1 MFVSTRVSWGLERH
15 WDRAWSYCRAV
26 AQFVSVGPAYLGS
39 QPCLTAGVG
48 AGALSKERLVSRRT
62 DALWLPRARR
72 WTNSGRISFH
82 SLRGVSAPVWG
93 ANQERSLVRPSLS
106 PRRATIVRT
115 SITWLG
121 RPPVGLS
128 AKVLSFSAVKQLARG
143 LTRSDV
149 AAEADVLA
157 ATLDD
162 WFVSQAALVVT
173 DVDVQDATDLEALVR
188 FLVDPAYVR
197 EVDLNLVGVE
207 PDGDSISDL
216 ALDLDAW
223 MLWERLQY
231 VMQRV
236 GTRAVLDGLPPMTP
250 IEELL
255 LEELRAAGLSPRVQY
270 DIPPFRVDFAFEDV
284 NLAVE
289 ADGREWHDSDRD
301 RSRDEKLEEL
311 GWHVM
316 HFSGANIWADAKSC
330 AEQVA
335 ARRATLSD
343 GASPVDP
350 ERRSRPSGP
359 AAQGLQRNLD
369 PEQVQAVTSGP
380 GVVQVI
386 APAGSG
392 KTTVLVE
399 RVRFLLSHGMPA
411 TRILSTTFSK
421 DAALDL
427 RRRFDAAGI
436 STDAETRTFH
446 SLGRHILV
454 EEGELPPNE
463 LAGYSW
469 KRLSRRVSDE
479 TGQWIEPDE
488 LKEQVSY
495 FKLIEMKEPD
505 ELEADPSDDLAN
517 ARITAYKLYEQE
529 RKRRKAWSFD
539 DLIFLAV
546 KLLQSDEEVRARWQK
561 RWWYVLVDEYQD
573 IEPAQE
579 QLIFLVSSPHDN
591 LFVVGDED
599 QCIYTWRRADVR
611 RMMSLH
617 RRFPSLEQS
626 ILKVNYR
633 SGSAIVSASR
643 VLIENNKMRFAKDIR
658 AHRTDKGEIVRVGF
672 SEDPQN
678 SDQLSHAFERVRD
691 CTNTEEMAV
700 LCRTNTLLRD
710 LAIRCITSGVEIKAN
725 DRILK
730 PSLAEAVILAYLMMC
745 LRPEKADPS
754 DVETAL
760 RNPNVY
766 LMESHAPLLLNAL
779 RAGQSFENVFA
790 GLPIP
795 ERDGWRRREQAP
807 VALRLDRLKSLTQA
821 TLAMVHI
828 RRELGLDDHC
838 DARAREGAPSEDA
851 DALNGVSSLAA
862 QSSSTG
868 ELLDQLLRRREALE
882 RARSGNGVELTSI
895 HGAKGREWTN
905 VLLVGADAQRL
916 PLVSVIENR
925 QPFFTA
931 TNGWEDE
938 RRLAY
943 VAMTRAKDSLT
954 ICWSNEPSP
963 FVLEALDGA
972 DPIALERA
980 TRSRLA
986 ERQEAREKAAKKG
999 PNGAKTGAGRREFV
1013 AKYVSTCDL
1022 CGSHI
1027 VPGERAVSLDGR
1039 TVHVGCVGDA
1049 AVLPPSGRPTRASGR
1064 ALVTQRGTSRQTSQG
1079 AKRSPRQGKRGFPA
1093 KFPGWCD
1100 LCEKKYPVG
1109 EIILPLDGQYV
1120 HWSSPLRADS

>member
-1 MFVSTRVSWGLERH
+1 M
-15 WDRAWSYCRAV
+15 
-26 AQFVSVGPAYLGS
+26 
-39 QPCLTAGVG
+39 
-48 AGALSKERLVSRRT
+48 
-62 DALWLPRARR
+62 
-72 WTNSGRISFH
+72 
-82 SLRGVSAPVWG
+82 
-93 ANQERSLVRPSLS
+93 
-106 PRRATIVRT
+106 
-115 SITWLG
+115 
-121 RPPVGLS
+121 
-128 AKVLSFSAVKQLARG
+128 
-143 LTRSDV
+143 
-149 AAEADVLA
+149 AAEAAGLA
-157 ATLDD
+157 ATLSD
-162 WFVSQAALVVT
+162 WFVAESVLLVT
-173 DVDVQDATDLEALVR
+173 DVKIEDATDLEALVR
-188 FLVDPAYVR
+188 FLVDPAYAR
-197 EVDLNLVGVE
+197 GFDLYLIGIE
-207 PDGDSISDL
+207 PDEDQVSALG
-216 ALDLDAW
+216 LDLDAL

-236 GTRAVLDGLPPMTP
+236 GKRAVLDGLPPLTP
-250 IEELL
+250 IEEML
-255 LEELRAAGLSPRVQY
+255 LEGLRAAGLSPRVQY

-289 ADGREWHDSDRD
+289 ADGREWHDPDKD

-316 HFSGANIWADAKSC
+316 HFSGADIWADAKSC
-330 AEQVA
+330 AEQVV

-343 GASPVDP
+343 GVSRVDP

-369 PEQVQAVTSGP
+369 PEQIQAVTSGS

-411 TRILSTTFSK
+411 PRILSTTFSK

-427 RRRFDAAGI
+427 RRRFDASGI
-436 STDAETRTFH
+436 STYAETRTFH
-446 SLGRHILV
+446 SLGRYILD
-454 EEGELPPNE
+454 EEGKLPPNE
-463 LAGYSW
+463 LSGYSW
-469 KRLSRRVSDE
+469 KRLSKRVSDQ
-479 TGQWIEPDE
+479 TGLWIEPDE
-488 LKEQVSY
+488 LKEQISY

-529 RKRRKAWSFD
+529 RNRRKAWSFD

-579 QLIFLVSSPHDN
+579 QLIFLISSPHDN

-611 RMMSLH
+611 RIMSLH
-617 RRFPSLEQS
+617 RRFPSLERS

-633 SGSAIVSASR
+633 SGSKIVSASR
-643 VLIENNKMRFAKDIR
+643 VLIENNKIRFAKDIE
-658 AHRTDKGEIVRVGF
+658 ANRTDLGEIVRVGF

-691 CTNTEEMAV
+691 CTNTENMAV

-710 LAIRCITSGVEIKAN
+710 LAIRCITSGLEIKAN

-730 PSLAEAVILAYLMMC
+730 PSLAEDVILSYLRMC
-745 LRPEKADPS
+745 LRPEQADPS

-779 RAGQSFENVFA
+779 RAGRSFEEAFA

-795 ERDGWRRREQAP
+795 ERDGWRRREQAK
-807 VALRLDRLKSLTQA
+807 VAPRLDHLKSLNQA

-828 RRELGLDDHC
+828 RRELGLDDHF

-851 DALNGVSSLAA
+851 DALNGVSGLAA
-862 QSSSTG
+862 QSSSTSD
-868 ELLDQLLRRREALE
+868 LLDQLLLRKDALE
-882 RARSGNGVELTSI
+882 RARNGNGVELTSI
-895 HGAKGREWTN
+895 HGAKGREWAN
-905 VLLVGADAQRL
+905 VLLIGADEQRL
-916 PLVSVIENR
+916 PLVSVVENR
-925 QPFFTA
+925 QPSFTV

-972 DPIALERA
+972 DPMLLERE

-999 PNGAKTGAGRREFV
+999 SKGAKTSAGRREFV
-1013 AKYVSTCDL
+1013 AKHISTCDL
-1022 CGSHI
+1022 CGSHV
-1027 VPGERAVSLDGR
+1027 VPGQLAVPFDDR
-1039 TVHVGCVGDA
+1039 FVHVGCVRDA
-1049 AVLPPSGRPTRASGR
+1049 AVLPPSARPTSPSGR
-1064 ALVTQRGTSRQTSQG
+1064 TQGTQRRTSRQSSQG
-1079 AKRSPRQGKRGFPA
+1079 AKRGPRQGKRGFPA

-1109 EIILPLDGQYV
+1109 EIILPLDGKYV
-1120 HWSSPLRADS
+1120 HVGCGLP